1 MKLEYRYRLILL
13 LGLIFMIGPIVLQAS
28 IDIEM
33 SDNQT
38 NYIVDSY
45 GNRLFTTYYP
55 GNDQVDGSG
64 EFGIML
70 FHGMGNDQ
78 NSLDIYTTK
87 FRGAHIFCTD
97 FSGHGRSSGVIPSG
111 NNSDLEL
118 ADQVLKAKA
127 KFKELSGLNDS
138 QIFMLGHSMG
148 SRAIMKAATLD
159 PSIIRGFILLGPAIN
174 VVAAANTTSWVN
186 NLNATNPD
194 TNILIMSGALEDV
207 CPRGQAF
214 SLYRKL
220 SNDTAITTDDMLYHK
235 QYITPNGQIKELRIF
250 KALTHT
256 HETSSFR
263 CAEFAKRWVSE
274 VLTSE
279 NPLDPTFDYSRFE
292 DYRVYYSIIELTGI
306 ILLLIYGQKYIKFKQ
321 EESIPQTSIVQ
332 ENTNTMKLTNFR
344 KYALYKIL
352 IWFGGLG
359 FAFIIG
365 LLIVLLPIG
374 IPYFTLLFV
383 CPITGYGIMSI
394 ILYRVG
400 KMPGFEGK
408 WKPRVT
414 NYFKTI
420 SWINVIFAISCLVII
435 TTVLASLVNSFL
447 YHVFPLNKRLIWLIV
462 FTIFSTIGF
471 YVLRLES
478 ETIKEKYPD
487 RVKYTIFHNL
497 LFLFPFI
504 IAVIVIFALGWII
517 YLPDAIHDVLIIGLV
532 ILTGNLLQQIWK
544 KPLFTAIA
552 QAFLLFFLLLPRGQ
566 FAVFF

>member
-1 MKLEYRYRLILL
+1 MKLEYKYRLILL
-13 LGLIFMIGPIVLQAS
+13 LGFIFIIGPIVLQAN

-33 SDNQT
+33 SNKQT
-38 NYIVDSY
+38 DSIIDSY

-55 GNDQVDGSG
+55 GSDQVDGSG

-87 FRGAHIFCTD
+87 FRGVHIFCTD

-138 QIFMLGHSMG
+138 QIFMLGHSLG
-148 SRAIMKAATLD
+148 ARAIMKAVTIDSSLV
-159 PSIIRGFILLGPAIN
+159 RGCILLGAAIDVDN
-174 VVAAANTTSWVN
+174 VSNSSWVN
-186 NLNATNPD
+186 DLSPTYPD

-207 CPRGQAF
+207 CPPEQAL
-214 SLYRKL
+214 SLYLKL
-220 SNDTAITTDDMLYHK
+220 SNDTSLTETHDHEILE
-235 QYITPNGQIKELRIF
+235 TPLGIRKELRIF

-256 HETSSFR
+256 HEASSFR

-279 NPLDPTFDYSRFE
+279 DPLDPKFNYSRFE

-321 EESIPQTSIVQ
+321 EESITQISEVQ
-332 ENTNTMKLTNFR
+332 EDTNPMKLTNFR
-344 KYALYKIL
+344 KYSLYKIL
-352 IWFGGLG
+352 IWFGGFG

-365 LLIVLLPIG
+365 LLIVVLPIG

-420 SWINVIFAISCLVII
+420 NWINVIFAICCLVII
-435 TTVLASLVNSFL
+435 TTVLASLINSFL
-447 YHVFPLNKRLIWLIV
+447 YHVFPLNKRLIWLVV
-462 FTIFSTIGF
+462 FTIFSTLGF

-478 ETIKEKYPD
+478 EIIKEKYPD
-487 RVKYTIFHNL
+487 KVKYTIFNNL

-544 KPLFTAIA
+544 KSLFTAIA

-566 FAVFF
+566 FALFF